1 MFSVIICTHN
11 PDSVK
16 FNRALRAI
24 EQQTLPV
31 DEWEWIVIDN
41 ASIIPVSTL
50 IPNELKNR
58 ITVLEEKEP
67 GLTPARIC
75 AINAA
80 KHEWIVFVD
89 DDNVLRADFLFAAK
103 KIINSNNKLGAI
115 GGRLV
120 PEYETHPSDEVVN
133 HLFMLAI
140 RLPEKD
146 AWGSDYAWDKTP
158 FGAGMV
164 IRKTVASHYARLLST
179 DAARRGLDR
188 NGKSLMSSGDV
199 DMAHTAV
206 DLGWEIGVFTS
217 LELIHIIPSF
227 RVQKNYLIQMMRYNS
242 LSNHLL
248 FYIRF
253 NRMPSLV
260 SRWRRVKQHLRYF
273 KRGQWFESAML
284 RAQDW
289 GARKA
294 ILRIKNLSS
303 H

>member
-1 MFSVIICTHN
+1 MFSVIICTYN
-11 PDSVK
+11 PDPVK
-16 FNRALRAI
+16 FIRALRAI
-24 EQQTLPV
+24 EQQTLVV

-41 ASIIPVSTL
+41 ASSTPVSTL
-50 IPNELKNR
+50 IPDELKNR
-58 ITVLEEKEP
+58 IAVIEEKEP
-67 GLTPARIC
+67 GLTPARLC

-89 DDNVLRADFLFAAK
+89 DDNVLRSDFLFSAK
-103 KIINSNNKLGAI
+103 KIIDSNNKLGAI

-120 PEYETHPSDEVVN
+120 PEYETDPSHDVVN

-146 AWGSDYAWDKTP
+146 AWGMDYAWDKTP

-179 DAARRGLDR
+179 DNARRGLDR

-206 DLGWEIGVFTS
+206 DLGFEIGVFTA

-227 RVQKNYLIQMMRYNS
+227 RVQKNYLLQMMRYNS

-253 NRMPSLV
+253 KRVPTLV
-260 SRWRRVKQHLRYF
+260 
-273 KRGQWFESAML
+273 
-284 RAQDW
+284 
-289 GARKA
+289 
-294 ILRIKNLSS
+294 
-303 H
+303 